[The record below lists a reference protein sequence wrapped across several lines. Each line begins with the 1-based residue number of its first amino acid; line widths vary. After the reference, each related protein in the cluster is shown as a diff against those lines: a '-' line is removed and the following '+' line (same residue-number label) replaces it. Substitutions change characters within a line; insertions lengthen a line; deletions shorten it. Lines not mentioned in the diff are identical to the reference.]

1 MGAVTT
7 IALVV
12 LSLAILG
19 CLYRVAVGPSTPD
32 RVIAL
37 DAVSICSMAMMVVIA
52 IKYHSDFFLDVAL
65 IVAVLSFIGTVS
77 VAKFLMKG
85 RIID

>member
-1 MGAVTT
+1 MGAATT
-7 IALVV
+7 IALVLLGIAV
-12 LSLAILG
+12 LG
-19 CLYRVAVGPSTPD
+19 CLLRVMTGPSTPD

-37 DAVSICSMAMMVVIA
+37 DAATLCSMGIMVIIA
-52 IKYHSDFFLDVAL
+52 IKYNSDFFLDVAL
-65 IVAVLSFIGTVS
+65 IVAVLSFIGTLS